1 MKYSIVIQKKAQKFI
16 RKQSKPEQERLL
28 KAIYKLPYEG
38 DIKALKNY
46 PELMRL
52 RVGSYRIIFSV
63 NNDILTVFIID
74 AGNRRQIYKNI

>member
-38 DIKALKNY
+38 DIKALKNN

-74 AGNRRQIYKNI
+74 AGNRGQIYKSL